1 MQQKNK
7 TTTTTT
13 TKQDEKH
20 KNIQTTLTYIENH
33 FN

>member
-7 TTTTTT
+7 TTTT

-20 KNIQTTLTYIENH
+20 KNIQITLTYIENH